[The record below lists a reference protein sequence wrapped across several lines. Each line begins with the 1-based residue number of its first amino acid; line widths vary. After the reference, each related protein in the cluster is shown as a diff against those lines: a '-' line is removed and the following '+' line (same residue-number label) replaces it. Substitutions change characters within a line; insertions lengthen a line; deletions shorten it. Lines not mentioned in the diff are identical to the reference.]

1 MPAEMAYPQGG
12 IGEVLTTTQTT
23 QLEILDWESVLAA
36 DAATVG
42 GKAWHLARLKQLGL
56 PMPEGLVI
64 PAGWRPLHD
73 DEAIPPAIPPE
84 LSAAL
89 QKALAAR
96 GWLNQPLAV
105 RSSAAGEDSAT
116 ASFAGIY
123 RTCLNVCGIEQVQLA
138 VRKVWTSLSS
148 PTAIAYRQRLGQDA
162 SMPGM
167 AVIIM
172 PLLPAIASGIAFTC
186 DPITGRDDRL
196 VIHAQ
201 WGLGESLVGGQATG
215 DEYVFGEDLLDDH
228 WVLLHEQ
235 IGSKAAKA
243 VARPEG
249 GTAMIATSAAEA
261 TGSVLSSDQA
271 LTLAEMLRDA
281 AVALDFTHP
290 FYDLEWVWDGERF
303 WLTQARPVT
312 ARPHYTYPALQT
324 QPTYWTRGNTCEV
337 VPEPLSPID
346 WCNARR
352 LVNELLTQGY
362 ILAGYPLLPGLQRAG
377 LFHGRLYLQLSLLQW
392 EVFDALGVIP
402 QLTNALIGGRQP
414 EITLPP
420 ASLADSFARL
430 RRAVRYML
438 RSPVQRR
445 RGQRA
450 VERAMAE
457 AAQWRKQPLPEDAA
471 GLRAEILRHFHV
483 ARSAADL
490 FFLQGS
496 GGGSL
501 AMLVEQ
507 LDKCFPGEGYALAT
521 ALLAGGEPSVTA
533 RQSYELMVLARLWR
547 ENKESVEASSH
558 LPHSEN
564 PRFQDAFNEFLERY
578 GHRGLYESYFR
589 NPRWR
594 EAPEYLLSQL
604 EQLAEVDEAAL
615 QARQKAAVA
624 EALAR
629 IRSGVPF
636 WKRAFILKL
645 AKAAT
650 QECNQ
655 REAARSTLTALM
667 EPGRNLLLAA
677 GRYLVERG
685 VLVQEA
691 DIFQLML
698 SEILRVLDGDIPE
711 AGVRARVSERN
722 RLFEQWSR
730 ETAPDVLVEAS
741 RYSRQ
746 GWQAH
751 ESAAASATPNNSRR
765 YQGIPTGTGLAR
777 GKARLLLHPSD
788 GYKLQQGDILVA
800 PSTDP
805 GWTPLFL
812 RAAGLVVETGGY
824 LSHGAIVAREF
835 AIPAV
840 VNLTGVLAELKDGD
854 RVEVDGMSGVVTLL
868 ERNGQ

>member
-1 MPAEMAYPQGG
+1 
-12 IGEVLTTTQTT
+12 
-23 QLEILDWESVLAA
+23 LEILDWESVLAA
-36 DAATVG
+36 DAAAVG

-56 PMPEGLVI
+56 PVPEGVVI
-64 PAGWRPLHD
+64 PAGWRLLHD
-73 DEAIPPAIPPE
+73 DEANEANEAMASE

-89 QKALAAR
+89 QEALAAR
-96 GWLNQPLAV
+96 GWLNLPLAV

-138 VRKVWTSLSS
+138 VQEVWASLSS
-148 PTAIAYRQRLGQDA
+148 PTAIAYRQRLSQDA

-167 AVIIM
+167 AVIVM

-201 WGLGESLVGGQATG
+201 WGLGESLVGGEATG

-228 WVLLHEQ
+228 WVLLHGK
-235 IGSKAAKA
+235 IGSKAVKA
-243 VARPEG
+243 VARPGG
-249 GTAMIATSAAEA
+249 GTAMVATSAAEA
-261 TGSVLSSDQA
+261 TGSVLSSHQA
-271 LTLAEMLRDA
+271 LALAELLHDA
-281 AVALDFTHP
+281 GAALDFTHP

-346 WCNARR
+346 WCNARK

-362 ILAGYPLLPGLQRAG
+362 ILASYPLLPGLQRAG

-420 ASLADSFARL
+420 TSPADGFARL

-438 RSPVQRR
+438 RSPAQRR

-450 VERAMAE
+450 VERVMVE
-457 AAQWRKQPLPEDAA
+457 AAQWRKQPLPEDAT
-471 GLRAEILRHFHV
+471 GLRAEILRHFHIV
-483 ARSAADL
+483 RSAVDL

-533 RQSYELMVLARLWR
+533 RQSYELMALARLWR
-547 ENKESVEASSH
+547 ENKESPGASSH
-558 LPHSEN
+558 SLYSES
-564 PRFQDAFNEFLERY
+564 PKFQDAFNEFLERY

-655 REAARSTLTALM
+655 REAARSALTALM
-667 EPGRNLLLAA
+667 EPARRLLLAT

-691 DIFQLML
+691 DISQLML
-698 SEILRVLDGDIPE
+698 SEILRVLDGDIPA
-711 AGVRARVSERN
+711 AGVKARVSERKT
-722 RLFEQWSR
+722 LFEQWSQ

-741 RYSRQ
+741 RYSRRS
-746 GWQAH
+746 WQAH
-751 ESAAASATPNNSRR
+751 DSASTAAPVTAPDNSRR

-868 ERNGQ
+868 E

>member
-1 MPAEMAYPQGG
+1 MPAEVAYSQGG
-12 IGEVLTTTQTT
+12 TGEGPVITQTT
-23 QLEILDWESVLAA
+23 QLEILDWQDVLAA

-42 GKAWHLARLKQLGL
+42 GKAWHLARLKQFGL
-56 PMPEGLVI
+56 PVPEGLVI
-64 PAGWRPLHD
+64 PTGWRSLYD
-73 DEAIPPAIPPE
+73 DEGLAPE

-89 QKALAAR
+89 HDVLAAR
-96 GWLNQPLAV
+96 GWLNLPLAV

-123 RTCLNVCGIEQVQLA
+123 RTCLNVYGIEQVQLA
-138 VRKVWTSLSS
+138 VREVWASLSS
-148 PTAIAYRQRLGQDA
+148 PTAIAYRQRLNQGECM
-162 SMPGM
+162 SGM
-167 AVIIM
+167 AVIVM

-215 DEYVFGEDLLDDH
+215 DEYVFAEDLLDDH

-235 IGSKAAKA
+235 IGSKVAKT

-249 GTAMIATSAAEA
+249 GTTMVATSAPEA

-271 LTLAEMLRDA
+271 LALAELLRDA

-290 FYDLEWVWDGERF
+290 FHDLEWVWDGEQF

-362 ILAGYPLLPGLQRAG
+362 ILAGYPLLPGSQRAG

-402 QLTNALIGGRQP
+402 KLTNALIGGRQP

-420 ASLADSFARL
+420 ASPVDGFARL

-438 RSPVQRR
+438 RSPAQRR

-450 VERAMAE
+450 VERAMSE

-483 ARSAADL
+483 ARTAVDL

-507 LDKCFPGEGYALAT
+507 LDKCFPSEGYALAT

-533 RQSYELMVLARLWR
+533 RQSYELMALARLWR
-547 ENKESVEASSH
+547 ENVQKERGSASSH
-558 LPHSEN
+558 PLHSEN
-564 PRFQDAFNEFLERY
+564 PKFQDAFNEFLERY

-629 IRSGVPF
+629 IRSSLPF

-655 REAARSTLTALM
+655 REAARSALTALM
-667 EPGRNLLLAA
+667 EPGRGLLLAA
-677 GRYLVERG
+677 GHYLVERG
-685 VLVQEA
+685 VLAQEA

-698 SEILRVLDGDIPE
+698 SEILRVLEGDIPA
-711 AGVRARVSERN
+711 AGVRARVSERK
-722 RLFEQWSR
+722 RLFEQWSQ

-746 GWQAH
+746 GWQAY
-751 ESAAASATPNNSRR
+751 ESAAASVTPSNNSRR

-777 GKARLLLHPSD
+777 GKARLLFHPSD

-840 VNLTGVLAELKDGD
+840 VNLTGVWAELKDGD
-854 RVEVDGMSGVVTLL
+854 MVEVDGMSGVVTLL
-868 ERNGQ
+868 ERNEQ

>member
-1 MPAEMAYPQGG
+1 MPAEVAYLQGG
-12 IGEVLTTTQTT
+12 NGEAPVITQIT
-23 QLEILDWESVLAA
+23 QLEILDWEGVLAA
-36 DAATVG
+36 DGATVG
-42 GKAWHLARLKQLGL
+42 RKAWHLARLKQLGL

-64 PAGWRPLHD
+64 PVGWRPLHD
-73 DEAIPPAIPPE
+73 DALAPE
-84 LSAAL
+84 LLAAL
-89 QKALAAR
+89 HEALTAR
-96 GWLNQPLAV
+96 GWLNLPLAV

-138 VRKVWTSLSS
+138 VREVWASLSS

-162 SMPGM
+162 SLPGM
-167 AVIIM
+167 AVIVM

-228 WVLLHEQ
+228 WVLLHQQ

-249 GTAMIATSAAEA
+249 GTAMVATSAAEA

-271 LTLAEMLRDA
+271 LALAELLRDA
-281 AVALDFTHP
+281 AVALDFTHS

-337 VPEPLSPID
+337 VPQPLSPID
-346 WCNARR
+346 WCNARK

-414 EITLPP
+414 EIILPP
-420 ASLADSFARL
+420 PSRGDGLARL

-438 RSPVQRR
+438 RSPGQRR

-450 VERAMAE
+450 VERTMVE
-457 AAQWRKQPLPEDAA
+457 GAQWRKQPLPEDAT

-483 ARSAADL
+483 ARSAIDL

-533 RQSYELMVLARLWR
+533 RQSYELMALARLWR
-547 ENKESVEASSH
+547 ENKESVGASSH
-558 LPHSEN
+558 PLHTEN
-564 PRFQDAFNEFLERY
+564 SRFQDAFNQFLERY
-578 GHRGLYESYFR
+578 GHRGVYESYFR

-594 EAPEYLLSQL
+594 EAPEYLLLQL

-624 EALAR
+624 EARAR
-629 IRSGVPF
+629 IRSSVPF

-645 AKAAT
+645 TKAAT

-655 REAARSTLTALM
+655 REAARSALTALM
-667 EPGRNLLLAA
+667 EPGRYLLLAA

-685 VLVQEA
+685 VLAQEA
-691 DIFQLML
+691 DISQLML

-711 AGVRARVSERN
+711 GGVKARVSERN
-722 RLFEQWSR
+722 RLFEQWSQ

-741 RYSRQ
+741 KYSRQ

-751 ESAAASATPNNSRR
+751 ESAAASATASNNSHR

-835 AIPAV
+835 AVPAV

-854 RVEVDGMSGVVTLL
+854 IVEVDGMNGVVTLL